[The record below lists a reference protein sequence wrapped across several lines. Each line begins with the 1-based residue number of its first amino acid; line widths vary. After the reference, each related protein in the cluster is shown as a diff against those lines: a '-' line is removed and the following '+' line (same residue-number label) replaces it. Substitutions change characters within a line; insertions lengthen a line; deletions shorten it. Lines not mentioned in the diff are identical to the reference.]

1 MMKTHI
7 FFITFSILILLHGH
21 DVVCPFVTFVPNIL
35 VAGDVVGVNYKQSD
49 LNSKQYL
56 MIIET
61 NSEQDLIATRD
72 YEMLLKGEIVEHLSI
87 RNSDYLKKVK
97 KLIEDKLL
105 EESTLDYAKN
115 RLLVLSDDDFHTK
128 KASDNLDNVKQ
139 FVEAFAEGRHAAAK
153 SPKETSVRTSKE
165 WEIFE

>member
-1 MMKTHI
+1 MMKTSI
-7 FFITFSILILLHGH
+7 FFITFSILISYYAQ
-21 DVVCPFVTFVPNIL
+21 DVVCPFVKTVPTNL
-35 VAGDVVGVNYKQSD
+35 GNGDVVTIKGD
-49 LNSKQYL
+49 ANSKQYI
-56 MIIET
+56 MITENT
-61 NSEQDLIATRD
+61 Q
-72 YEMLLKGEIVEHLSI
+72 MPVKKEIVEYLSLDD
-87 RNSDYLKKVK
+87 SDYLENVRQ
-97 KLIEDKLL
+97 LIKDKLL